1 MTQMKL
7 PKITII
13 TPSYNQGKFIRQT
26 IESVL
31 SQNYPNLEYIVMD
44 GGSTDETVSI
54 LKEYEGKIK
63 WFSQKDKGQSDAIN
77 KGLKMATGEIVA
89 WLNSDDFYL
98 PGTLERVGNFF
109 AKHTDAQWV
118 TGDYKIVDEQGKEIQ
133 SYVRT
138 YKNILRALPFRSTL
152 YIANYINQPSTFWR
166 RKLHDEVGYINEQYH
181 LCMDYDYWL
190 RIYKHYPLHTF
201 GSPLSAFRIHTT
213 SKGKNLYT
221 KQFEE
226 EYTIAKRHDATQL
239 SLILHKLHTS
249 IIVRVYNAIK

>member
-1 MTQMKL
+1 MKL
-7 PKITII
+7 PKISII

-44 GGSTDETVSI
+44 GGSTDETISI

-77 KGLKMATGEIVA
+77 KGLKMATSDIVA
-89 WLNSDDFYL
+89 WLNSDDYYM
-98 PGTLERVGNFF
+98 PGTLEKVGSYF
-109 AKHTDAQWV
+109 AKHTEVQWV

-133 SYVRT
+133 SYVRI
-138 YKNILRALPFRSTL
+138 YKNILRALPFRPTL

-166 RKLHDEVGYINEQYH
+166 RKLLYEVGYINEQYH

-190 RIYKHYPLHTF
+190 RIYSKYPLSTLS
-201 GSPLSAFRIHTT
+201 GPLSAFRIHST
-213 SKGKNLYT
+213 SKGKQLYA

-226 EYTIAKRHDATQL
+226 EYDVAITNGSSRIQATL
-239 SLILHKLHTS
+239 HAIHGKLINSIYSLIK
-249 IIVRVYNAIK
+249 